1 MFSMSTMTQGWVDCM
16 TKTQPS
22 TGNLLSVHD
31 LHTQFATFDGVV
43 KAVSGVSFE
52 IAPRESLA
60 LVGETGCGKSVTAYS
75 ILRLI
80 YPPGK
85 IVRGEVVFKGEKD
98 LLKISEREMSEI
110 RGSRISMIL
119 QEPMTSLNPV
129 FTVGDQIASILMR
142 HKHLSREEALRHAT
156 EFIRSVRIPDPE
168 RIARQYPHELSG
180 GMRQRILIAMAL
192 SLSPELIICDE
203 PTTYLDVTV
212 QAQILRLIKGL
223 QERLNASMLLI
234 THNLGVVAHYCDT
247 VAVMYAG
254 SVVEIADVKALYD
267 DPKHP
272 YVRGLLSAIPS
283 TTKSPRRLESIP
295 GSVPSLINPPT
306 GCKFH
311 PRCRYAM
318 LACKKAAPQ
327 LVNVGRQHNVAC
339 YLYGNEA
346 EEW

>member
-1 MFSMSTMTQGWVDCM
+1 MDNESITR
-16 TKTQPS
+16 
-22 TGNLLSVHD
+22 NLLSVHN

-52 IAPRESLA
+52 IAPSQSLA

-85 IVRGEVVFKGEKD
+85 ITKGEVVFKGEN
-98 LLKISEREMSEI
+98 LLKKSEHEMSEI
-110 RGSRISMIL
+110 RGSKISMIF

-129 FTVGDQIASILMR
+129 FTVGDQLVSVLMR
-142 HKHLSREEALRHAT
+142 HKKMNGEEALQHAT
-156 EFIRSVRIPDPE
+156 KSIESVRISDPE
-168 RIARQYPHELSG
+168 RIVKQYPHELSG
-180 GMRQRILIAMAL
+180 GMRQRVLIAMAL

-212 QAQILRLIKGL
+212 QAQILRLIKDL
-223 QERLNASMLLI
+223 QVRLHASMLLI

-254 SVVEIADVKALYD
+254 SVVEIANVKTLFN

-272 YVRGLLSAIPS
+272 YVQGLLKAIPS
-283 TTKSPRRLESIP
+283 TTKKAGRLESIP
-295 GSVPSLINPPT
+295 GSVPNLIHPPT

-311 PRCRYAM
+311 PRCPYVM
-318 LACKKAAPQ
+318 PVCKKAAPQ
-327 LVNVGRQHNVAC
+327 LGSVGGQHNVAC
-339 YLYGNEA
+339 YLHSNIA
-346 EEW
+346 KKEE